1 MSGNEYD
8 SQCCSADNAGGT
20 AAGRLNERRA
30 AAFQTQQLQKYYDMP
45 IATNDIKGW
54 PQGPGTYG
62 EAAIVMEV
70 GTGAILYGKNIDD
83 QHYPASITK
92 VLTALIALENGQLS
106 DNVTFSHD
114 CVSFLQPG
122 DSSVGLKENDE
133 ITLEQTLYA
142 MLLAS
147 ANEAAYAV
155 AENVGKN
162 AGNDYQWFIEQM
174 NVRCKELGGS
184 NSNFVNANGLH
195 DENHY
200 TSARD
205 MALIGRELF
214 KYPEF
219 F

>member
-1 MSGNEYD
+1 MKKRLLSVMLIVALCLGMSMTANAAPQITPEE
-8 SQCCSADNAGGT
+8 QPPADLT
-20 AAGRLNERRA
+20 KEELQ
-30 AAFQTQQLQKYYDMP
+30 AFQTQQLQKYYDMP

-62 EAAIVMEV
+62 EAA
-70 GTGAILYGKNIDD
+70 
-83 QHYPASITK
+83 
-92 VLTALIALENGQLS
+92 
-106 DNVTFSHD
+106 
-114 CVSFLQPG
+114 
-122 DSSVGLKENDE
+122 
-133 ITLEQTLYA
+133 
-142 MLLAS
+142 
-147 ANEAAYAV
+147 YAV

-162 AGNDYQWFIEQM
+162 AENDYQWFIEQM

-219 F
+219 L

>member
-1 MSGNEYD
+1 
-8 SQCCSADNAGGT
+8 
-20 AAGRLNERRA
+20 
-30 AAFQTQQLQKYYDMP
+30 
-45 IATNDIKGW
+45 
-54 PQGPGTYG
+54 
-62 EAAIVMEV
+62 
-70 GTGAILYGKNIDD
+70 
-83 QHYPASITK
+83 
-92 VLTALIALENGQLS
+92 
-106 DNVTFSHD
+106 
-114 CVSFLQPG
+114 
-122 DSSVGLKENDE
+122 
-133 ITLEQTLYA
+133 

-162 AGNDYQWFIEQM
+162 AGHDYQWFIEQM

-219 F
+219 FRSCRRCSMRSRLQRLVSSTFSSKSIKC

>member
-20 AAGRLNERRA
+20 AAGGFNERGA

-62 EAAIVMEV
+62 
-70 GTGAILYGKNIDD
+70 
-83 QHYPASITK
+83 
-92 VLTALIALENGQLS
+92 
-106 DNVTFSHD
+106 
-114 CVSFLQPG
+114 
-122 DSSVGLKENDE
+122 
-133 ITLEQTLYA
+133 
-142 MLLAS
+142 
-147 ANEAAYAV
+147 EAAYAV

>member
-62 EAAIVMEV
+62 EAA
-70 GTGAILYGKNIDD
+70 
-83 QHYPASITK
+83 
-92 VLTALIALENGQLS
+92 
-106 DNVTFSHD
+106 
-114 CVSFLQPG
+114 
-122 DSSVGLKENDE
+122 
-133 ITLEQTLYA
+133 
-142 MLLAS
+142 
-147 ANEAAYAV
+147 YAV

-184 NSNFVNANGLH
+184 NSNFVNANGLR